1 MKIDGFLEGSPY
13 ALPLKKREETDAE
26 LRILITRVDNL
37 RKAGTLT
44 EETLRQYY
52 GDRRF
57 EEVAESN
64 RLEGSTL
71 DAEETKLAIQKGITP
86 SGHDPVYVRDAQS
99 LNRALEEVQTIA
111 QAKESMSILLLGTLH
126 GLILGDREGGGS
138 VRDEAI
144 IITGSQHHPQ
154 KRRTEI
160 LGQLEELCR
169 WSDEQ
174 VDAPCFLR
182 ATVLHAW
189 LTHIHPY
196 IDGNGRLARAVTTLE
211 LVRGGYPPAIIKRK
225 QRDDYLKALSLSDDA
240 GDISSFL
247 DFMLCKYADA
257 LTGLELVAKKH
268 QGYDP
273 QTPHR

>member
-13 ALPLKKREETDAE
+13 ALPLEKREEADAE

-44 EETLRQYY
+44 EETLRQYC

-64 RLEGSTL
+64 RLEGSSL
-71 DAEETKLAIQKGITP
+71 NADETQLAIELVLQKETTL
-86 SGHDPVYVRDAQS
+86 SGHDPAYIRDAQS

-126 GLILGDREGGGS
+126 GPILGDQEGGGS

-154 KRRTEI
+154 KRRMEI

-169 WSDEQ
+169 WSDKQ

-189 LTHIHPY
+189 LNTHPSLH
-196 IDGNGRLARAVTTLE
+196 GR
-211 LVRGGYPPAIIKRK
+211 
-225 QRDDYLKALSLSDDA
+225 
-240 GDISSFL
+240 
-247 DFMLCKYADA
+247 
-257 LTGLELVAKKH
+257 
-268 QGYDP
+268 
-273 QTPHR
+273 